1 MEKTHIDSHYE
12 RFLLEIR
19 EKLLTMAASVE
30 KAIYDAIRALV
41 ERDSN
46 LAQQVIEGDDAIDA
60 QEVVLE
66 DRCIRLL
73 VMRQPVARDL
83 RFVTTAIK
91 INYDLERIADNAVN
105 IAERALELNEEPILK
120 PYIDIPRMADTARA
134 MLRDVLDAFVN
145 QDAAKAMEVIKADD
159 LVDDL
164 NSQIFRE
171 LLTFMMEDQ
180 HTIPRA
186 IRIMFVSKYLE
197 RIADHTTNI
206 AEMVIFM
213 VTGRSVRHALP
224 EKLGGSGTVGEPP

>member
-1 MEKTHIDSHYE
+1 MGKTHIDSYYD
-12 RFLLEIR
+12 RFLLDIR

-41 ERDSN
+41 ERDSK
-46 LAQQVIEGDDAIDA
+46 LAQEVIKGDDAIDS
-60 QEVVLE
+60 QEVELE
-66 DRCIRLL
+66 NQCIRLL
-73 VMRQPVARDL
+73 AIRQPMASDL

-91 INYDLERIADNAVN
+91 VNADLERIADNAVN

-120 PYIDIPRMADTARA
+120 PYIDVPRMADTTRS
-134 MLRDVLDAFVN
+134 MLRDVLDAFVS
-145 QDAAKAMEVIKADD
+145 QDAAKAVEVIKADEI
-159 LVDDL
+159 VDDL

-171 LLTFMMEDQ
+171 LLTFMMEDP

-197 RIADHTTNI
+197 RIADHATNI

-213 VTGRSVRHALP
+213 VTGRSVRHGLP
-224 EKLGGSGTVGEPP
+224 EA

>member
-1 MEKTHIDSHYE
+1 MEKSHINSHFD

-30 KAIYDAIRALV
+30 KAIYNANRALV

-46 LAQQVIEGDDAIDA
+46 LARQVIQEDDAIDA
-60 QEVVLE
+60 QEVAVE
-66 DRCIRLL
+66 ERCIRLL
-73 VMRQPVARDL
+73 AMRHPMASDL

-91 INYDLERIADNAVN
+91 INADLERIADNAVN

-120 PYIDIPRMADTARA
+120 PYIDIPRMADTARS
-134 MLRDVLDAFVN
+134 MLREALDAFVN
-145 QDAAKAMEVIKADD
+145 QDADKAMKVIRSDEV
-159 LVDDL
+159 VDDL

-171 LLTFMMEDQ
+171 LLTFMMEDP

-197 RIADHTTNI
+197 RIADHATNI

-213 VTGRSVRHALP
+213 ATGRSVRHEL
-224 EKLGGSGTVGEPP
+224 

>member
-1 MEKTHIDSHYE
+1 MEKTHIDSHYD

-60 QEVVLE
+60 QEVALE

-73 VMRQPVARDL
+73 VMRQPMARDL

-105 IAERALELNEEPILK
+105 IAERALELNQEPILK
-120 PYIDIPRMADTARA
+120 PYIDIPRMADTVRA

-145 QDAAKAMEVIKADD
+145 QDAAKAMEVIKADEI
-159 LVDDL
+159 VDDL
-164 NSQIFRE
+164 NSQVFRE
-171 LLTFMMEDQ
+171 LLTFMMEDP

-197 RIADHTTNI
+197 RIGDHATNI
-206 AEMVIFM
+206 AEMVVFM
-213 VTGRSVRHALP
+213 VTGKSVRHALP
-224 EKLGGSGTVGEPP
+224 KI